1 MTSYDG
7 LTTTTVRSAAGTAMA
22 PRHLSL
28 PLWLPAVAW
37 ALGLVAV
44 VVGAAFGG
52 VLWALSSLGVVALV
66 AGMAVTAAR
75 WHRIE
80 RLAANELAE
89 RRASAA
95 EARLV

>member
-7 LTTTTVRSAAGTAMA
+7 LTLTPTRGLPRAAVAA
-22 PRHLSL
+22 PRRRA
-28 PLWLPAVAW
+28 PVWLPMAAW

-52 VLWALSSLGVVALV
+52 TLLVLSSLAVIALV

-75 WHRIE
+75 WRRVE
-80 RLAANELAE
+80 RLAAIELAE

>member
-7 LTTTTVRSAAGTAMA
+7 LTLTPTRGLSRTTVPAARRVM
-22 PRHLSL
+22 PV
-28 PLWLPAVAW
+28 WLPMAAW

-52 VLWALSSLGVVALV
+52 TFLVLSSFAVIALV

-75 WHRIE
+75 WRRVE
-80 RLAANELAE
+80 RLAELELAE
-89 RRASAA
+89 RRASAS
-95 EARLV
+95 ETQLV